1 MHTTTLTRVVGLAE
15 WDALR
20 VVLGLC
26 RSLQCGHGGTL
37 PVAESSP
44 SLDEWCPWLIPPRVW
59 ISLLSLSISSACVT
73 AGQGRVPLLSWSDF
87 ASYSGP
93 RCVPCG
99 AMAAGQRIEHGA
111 DDFASAFSVSPPPPP
126 W

>member
-59 ISLLSLSISSACVT
+59 ISLLSLYLFFLRDRRP
-73 AGQGRVPLLSWSDF
+73 G
-87 ASYSGP
+87 SG
-93 RCVPCG
+93 
-99 AMAAGQRIEHGA
+99 AFIEL
-111 DDFASAFSVSPPPPP
+111 V
-126 W
+126 